1 MRIPNNRMILMVV
14 LAISLI
20 GFSVTKAEEA
30 KKMQPQVN
38 QSQDIVITP
47 SDINWVDAP
56 PEMPPGAKISVLEGD
71 PTKPGPYTI
80 RLKTPANYKLPAHG
94 HSKTERIT
102 VISGTFNVGMGDKF
116 DTAKGKALPAG
127 SFFILP
133 TKMHH
138 FAWSN
143 NEEVVVQINGDGP
156 FDIDYINPAD
166 DPRNTK

>member
-1 MRIPNNRMILMVV
+1 MRFLNNWMILMIV

-20 GFSVTKAEEA
+20 GFSVTRAEEA
-30 KKMQPQVN
+30 KKMQPQAKHT
-38 QSQDIVITP
+38 QEIAITP

-56 PEMPPGAKISVLEGD
+56 PSLPPGAKIAVLEGD

-80 RLKTPANYKLPAHG
+80 RLKTPANYKIPAHG
-94 HSKTERIT
+94 HTKGERIT
-102 VISGTFNVGMGDKF
+102 VISGTFNIGKGDKF

-127 SFFILP
+127 SFYFLP
-133 TKMHH
+133 AKMKH
-138 FAWSN
+138 FAWTDD
-143 NEEVVVQINGDGP
+143 EVVVQISGNGP

>member
-1 MRIPNNRMILMVV
+1 MRIPNNMMILMVV

-20 GFSVTKAEEA
+20 GFSVTQAEEA
-30 KKMQPQVN
+30 KKIQPQVN
-38 QSQDIVITP
+38 QPQDIVITP

-56 PEMPPGAKISVLEGD
+56 PGLPPGAKIAVLEGD

-80 RLKTPANYKLPAHG
+80 RLKTPANYKIPAHG
-94 HSKTERIT
+94 HSKAERIT

-116 DTAKGKALPAG
+116 DTAQGKALPTG
-127 SFFILP
+127 SFFFLP
-133 TKMHH
+133 AGMKH

-143 NEEVVVQINGDGP
+143 NEEVVVQISGDGP

-166 DPRNTK
+166 DPRNKK